1 MNLAKV
7 STARQIT
14 IPIDVC
20 RQLKIKPGSKVLF
33 AERANGE
40 IVIENAE
47 TTAMRAFPTNRSLK
61 KAQKTLRGAA
71 DTAGLETEDDIMRA
85 VREVR
90 YDGGAD

>member
-14 IPIDVC
+14 IPMDIC
-20 RQLKIKPGSKVLF
+20 RQLKIKPGGKVLF

-47 TTAMRAFPTNRSLK
+47 ATAMRAFPINRDLK
-61 KAQKTLRGAA
+61 RAQKTLRGAA
-71 DTAGLETEDDIMRA
+71 DTAGLKTEDDIMQA

-90 YDGGAD
+90 YGEEAD